1 MDTVRQMDLSL
12 QRRSKAGAAAGGSA
26 GGLTDSEKIFLQL
39 SLDVTAFG
47 REAAALSGS
56 GPEQLPSF
64 AQLTALVAKPE
75 A

>member
-12 QRRSKAGAAAGGSA
+12 QRRSKAGTSAAGSA
-26 GGLTDSEKIFLQL
+26 GGLSDSEKIFLQL
-39 SLDVTAFG
+39 SLDVSAFG
-47 REAAALSGS
+47 KEVGALSGM

-64 AQLTALVAKPE
+64 QQLAALVAKPD